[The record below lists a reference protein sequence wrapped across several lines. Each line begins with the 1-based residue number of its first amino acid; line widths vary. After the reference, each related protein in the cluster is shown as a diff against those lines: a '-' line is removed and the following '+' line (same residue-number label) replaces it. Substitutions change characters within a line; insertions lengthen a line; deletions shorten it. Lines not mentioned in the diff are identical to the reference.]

1 MVNTPFFS
9 AKVLLSSLNSLRK
22 YRFLW
27 KKIHETHFSLILSCR
42 YLLGLLEK
50 TEQNRTELNWKP
62 NNTQSCFGSVVHWSV
77 ALTTNFLNI
86 FFFYSFSL
94 MSNFTSD
101 FLTFWWDF
109 CITTFFF
116 HHHFFFQIFCFFFS
130 RFFLSSV
137 FIPFFWWFFF

>member
-22 YRFLW
+22 YIFLW

-62 NNTQSCFGSVVHWSV
+62 NNTQSCFGSVDHWSV

-109 CITTFFF
+109 CKIWFI
-116 HHHFFFQIFCFFFS
+116 QILRPRPNLVPADCWIN
-130 RFFLSSV
+130 FL
-137 FIPFFWWFFF
+137 